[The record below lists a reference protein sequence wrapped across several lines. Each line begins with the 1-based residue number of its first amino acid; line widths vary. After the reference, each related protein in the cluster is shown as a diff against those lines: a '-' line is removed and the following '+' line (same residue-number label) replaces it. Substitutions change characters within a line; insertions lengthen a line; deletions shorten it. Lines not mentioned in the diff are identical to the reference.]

1 MPYQWMAIGT
11 PKRERSIAIG
21 SNCGC
26 TSMRAMI
33 STPRCPPDASSGP
46 RRRYDRLFS
55 AQH

>member
-1 MPYQWMAIGT
+1 MAIGT

-33 STPRCPPDASSGP
+33 STPRCRPAASAEP